1 MIPDDIP
8 MVGFLDDAIMIR
20 LVEDE
25 LKHELWGYRK
35 FCKFRDGA
43 EQRPWSSIAK
53 GRLPGRL
60 KERRDQIR
68 AEIRER
74 EERESALARAAP
86 AGHER
91 SAPHSG
97 RRRRGGHPRDDDL
110 HLRGRLRGAH
120 LVVGPRGL
128 ALLEREGPVAVVISD
143 QRMPEMTG
151 VEFLARVFALHPTTV
166 RIILTGFADMDAIIR
181 SINDGHVYAYI
192 TKPWEPDQLKQV
204 VRRAVEHHALAVEN
218 ERLVGDLRGANV
230 FLEAVMDELDTGALA
245 VDADGIVRAANRL
258 AREYLG
264 LGSGRT
270 RPPLERALHPPCASW
285 CCRRSRSTARRARY
299 HELDLPV
306 GRGVRLR
313 LHARAC
319 ATGRRAA
326 RPRDPGAR
334 DLARAGAAEAGR
346 DRGGLVSARTVGCA
360 SVSAQPSRSSAG
372 WCGSSGEM
380 GVTSPGR
387 AELRDR
393 ASRTQTAIEYW
404 LAVDD
409 ALSREAFPDAQP
421 LLDRMRLASQRWPQ
435 QRLPERVRE
444 LARRVESYYESGEN
458 PKQPVL

>member
-1 MIPDDIP
+1 MAMSP
-8 MVGFLDDAIMIR
+8 
-20 LVEDE
+20 
-25 LKHELWGYRK
+25 
-35 FCKFRDGA
+35 
-43 EQRPWSSIAK
+43 RPRI
-53 GRLPGRL
+53 
-60 KERRDQIR
+60 
-68 AEIRER
+68 
-74 EERESALARAAP
+74 
-86 AGHER
+86 
-91 SAPHSG
+91 
-97 RRRRGGHPRDDDL
+97 
-110 HLRGRLRGAH
+110 
-120 LVVGPRGL
+120 LVVDDEEAILETMTFTFEDDYEVLTSSSARDAL
-128 ALLEREGPVAVVISD
+128 ALLEREGAVAVVISD

-166 RIILTGFADMDAIIR
+166 RIILTGFADMDAIIKA
-181 SINDGHVYAYI
+181 INDGHVYAYI

-264 LGSGRT
+264 IGADARGRT
-270 RPPLERALHPPCASW
+270 LEQALPAAVRERVLSALDSGGEPG
-285 CCRRSRSTARRARY
+285 Y
-299 HELDLPV
+299 QEMDLPV

-313 LHARAC
+313 VHTRALSKPGGGPLGRVILAREISHEPV
-319 ATGRRAA
+319 RRKL
-326 RPRDPGAR
+326 DEIVDGLVTTDGALRERLAVAQR
-334 DLARAGAAEAGR
+334 DLGALARE
-346 DRGGLVSARTVGCA
+346 L
-360 SVSAQPSRSSAG
+360 
-372 WCGSSGEM
+372 GEM
-380 GVTSPGR
+380 SVTSPGR

-393 ASRTQTAIEYW
+393 ATRTQTAIEYW

-421 LLDRMRLASQRWPQ
+421 LLDRMRLANQRWPQ